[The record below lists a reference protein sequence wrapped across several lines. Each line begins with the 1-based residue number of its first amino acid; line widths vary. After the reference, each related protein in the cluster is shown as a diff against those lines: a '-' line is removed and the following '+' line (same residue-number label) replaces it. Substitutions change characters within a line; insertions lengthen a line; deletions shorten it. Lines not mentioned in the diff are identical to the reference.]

1 MSITNIVLIV
11 GVLLIL
17 IFGNFLIGIFNKLV
31 NLKNNYEKAFGNI
44 DVILMQRAEEIPNL
58 VTVAKEFL
66 NHETTILTDL
76 TKLRTDFLN
85 SNTVDQKID
94 NSIEFSKAIKS
105 FFAVSENYPVLS
117 SNTNFIELQRR
128 VSVLEDKIADR
139 REFFNDSV
147 NLYNIGIQEFPNLFV
162 AKALGYTSK
171 NLFPISDNQKAY
183 NGVQF

>member
-171 NLFPISDNQKAY
+171 SLFPISDNQKAY